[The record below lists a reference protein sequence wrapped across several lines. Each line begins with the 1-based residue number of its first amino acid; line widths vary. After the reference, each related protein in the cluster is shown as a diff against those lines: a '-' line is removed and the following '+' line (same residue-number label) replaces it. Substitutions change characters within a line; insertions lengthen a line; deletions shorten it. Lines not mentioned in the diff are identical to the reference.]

1 MISIHRPEY
10 RDLWF
15 RQALLA
21 DEETMSYNHAWGG
34 TISFPEEKWADWY
47 DFWVVNPEGK
57 RYYRYI
63 KNEDGAFVGEISYHF
78 DGELDGYVANVIV
91 FSKYRGSGFGA
102 QALDALCD
110 AARENG
116 VARLYDDI
124 AIDNP
129 AVALFL
135 RHGFTE
141 ERRTADKIILMKA
154 LLS

>member
-47 DFWVVNPEGK
+47 DFWVLNPEGK

-63 KNEDGAFVGEISYHF
+63 KNEDGAFVGEIAYHF